1 MNAKT
6 SSFLRAR
13 NPLEAIYRIGI
24 AVKGLDGAIELIAGL
39 VLWLFPQLLTS
50 MLQPIAEVV
59 PGHHP
64 IRNFI
69 GYWAGRMDHEL
80 SNGSHAFV
88 IFFLLAHG
96 VVKLVL
102 VYCLFKEYHW
112 VYPYALAV
120 LALFTV
126 YQVYVLIKQPT
137 IGMGLLTV
145 LDVAIIWLVW
155 REWRELKKKA
165 EA

>member
-1 MNAKT
+1 MRSK
-6 SSFLRAR
+6 
-13 NPLEAIYRIGI
+13 GI
-24 AVKGLDGAIELIAGL
+24 AVKGIDGAIELIAGL

-88 IFFLLAHG
+88 IFS
-96 VVKLVL
+96 
-102 VYCLFKEYHW
+102 CSR
-112 VYPYALAV
+112 
-120 LALFTV
+120 TV
-126 YQVYVLIKQPT
+126 
-137 IGMGLLTV
+137 
-145 LDVAIIWLVW
+145 WSN
-155 REWRELKKKA
+155 
-165 EA
+165 